1 MDIHRLQN
9 FEQLVAGR
17 GRARSV
23 SPAPLGPRID
33 RVAALSL
40 GLGALVA
47 AVSLGCSGPPP
58 KPDGRPEPP
67 PFAEQVR
74 AVRAG
79 RVTRIEAAAPLGPDD
94 WESLRGLA
102 GLRVLVLDRGVAGD
116 AEAEILATLPDIE
129 RLVLRRSP
137 VSDAGFSALAG
148 CRSLEDLNVP
158 QAACTA
164 TGIYSLAALP
174 SLQNLRLGGPNLAG
188 PDVARAIAKLPGLR
202 SLHLIDVAIGD
213 EGLDALATLATLGN
227 LYLDGAGVSD
237 AAWQRYFK
245 ARPAVHAH
253 IDQAHHDRDPRRG
266 HD

>member
-164 TGIYSLAALP
+164 TGIDSLAALP
-174 SLQNLRLGGPNLAG
+174 SLQNLRLGVPNLAG

-237 AAWQRYFK
+237 AAW
-245 ARPAVHAH
+245 
-253 IDQAHHDRDPRRG
+253 
-266 HD
+266 

>member
-164 TGIYSLAALP
+164 TGIDSLAALP

>member
-1 MDIHRLQN
+1 M
-9 FEQLVAGR
+9 
-17 GRARSV
+17 
-23 SPAPLGPRID
+23 
-33 RVAALSL
+33 AALSL
-40 GLGALVA
+40 GLGPLVA
-47 AVSLGCSGPPP
+47 AVALGCSGPPP
-58 KPDGRPEPP
+58 EPDGRPEPPP

-102 GLRVLVLDRGVAGD
+102 GLRVLVLERGVAGD

-164 TGIYSLAALP
+164 VGIEALAAVP

-188 PDVARAIAKLPGLR
+188 PDVARAITKLPGLR

-237 AAWQRYFK
+237 AAWERYFK
-245 ARPAVHAH
+245 IRPAVHAH